1 LHGAQQGLYDRA
13 ETREGHQVPVIAGP
27 LQILKQGA
35 AVVRGGRR
43 LELGDL
49 GSRLAP
55 NDLRLELG
63 DLGLDNSTRR
73 ALGLRLKQALDN
85 SRRSGLGLR
94 LEQALDSSRRSGLGL
109 YCRRWSGLGLYCSRR
124 SGLGLNAPA
133 HGVKCIGQGDR
144 VVGLLTRGQRNNPD
158 HPREGEGLRVGEK
171 PGRRGGRTIGR
182 QRDRVLFVALR
193 VVALGL
199 TDALARWLV
208 RDGLA
213 HFVASA
219 RWLGRDGLA
228 HFVASARWLGR
239 NGLALFVASAR
250 WLVRDGLAHFVASA
264 RWLGR
269 EVVVV
274 HFFVF
279 HLAVF
284 RIQVVICIRI
294 V

>member
-49 GSRLAP
+49 GSRLAR

-85 SRRSGLGLR
+85 R
-94 LEQALDSSRRSGLGL
+94 
-109 YCRRWSGLGLYCSRR
+109 RR

-133 HGVKCIGQGDR
+133 QGVKCIGQGDR
-144 VVGLLTRGQRNNPD
+144 VVGLHTRGQRNNPD

-219 RWLGRDGLA
+219 RWLGR
-228 HFVASARWLGR
+228 
-239 NGLALFVASAR
+239 N
-250 WLVRDGLAHFVASA
+250 GLAHFVASA